1 MVTMTRKGKT
11 DLALVGAALAAVL
24 FALVSGGEARF
35 DGEGGAGLSVRT
47 FLAEEATLVAGR
59 SAMPVAAL
67 LACRA
72 GDCTMS
78 DRGDGGRALPVSTGR
93 LPDAGGVAAEC
104 RPDHPCAVV
113 LTLRAGRAT
122 PEATRLRWLPESPVA
137 AVAAVAAE

>member
-1 MVTMTRKGKT
+1 MEADRVGGRTGSAAMVTMTRKGKT

-24 FALVSGGEARF
+24 FALVAGG
-35 DGEGGAGLSVRT
+35 
-47 FLAEEATLVAGR
+47 

-78 DRGDGGRALPVSTGR
+78 DRGDGGRALPVSTDR

-137 AVAAVAAE
+137 AVAAVAADCCLS